1 MIAAKVLQIRE
12 SLAPNVTTQ
21 GIIQTASLTASFA
34 PVYPNWTFSRTLN
47 CSSGGPLRICSI
59 CAFLDCDVNPAF
71 PESWWDQTPRF
82 TAFSFILNNVRTL
95 MATVPGEAIVELGWW
110 IRNDSLKIGFD
121 KTFILGYSN
130 NYLGYITTPREYMV
144 GGYEA
149 MLTLFGIDTAEKI
162 RNAVYFVASKVF

>member
-1 MIAAKVLQIRE
+1 
-12 SLAPNVTTQ
+12 
-21 GIIQTASLTASFA
+21 
-34 PVYPNWTFSRTLN
+34 
-47 CSSGGPLRICSI
+47 
-59 CAFLDCDVNPAF
+59 
-71 PESWWDQTPRF
+71 
-82 TAFSFILNNVRTL
+82 

-130 NYLGYITTPREYMV
+130 NYLGTFPRSFCPAIWNSLSTSLQLKNLKLFCAPQRQQSLWFISLMVIFLGYITTPREYMV